1 MAVWLACSLLD
12 WKDPGSLPAV
22 GKLFHL
28 YLLETASVETGV
40 PVKSN
45 RTSQHFGRCIRLH
58 VLMSRREGRRE
69 GERDTVKGRMIK
81 RSLRA
86 ASVLRYSTRTKH
98 YKLNRIWAFGI
109 RNFRLHGWNAKK
121 ILKKKNGHR

>member
-1 MAVWLACSLLD
+1 M
-12 WKDPGSLPAV
+12 
-22 GKLFHL
+22 

-40 PVKSN
+40 LVKSN
-45 RTSQHFGRCIRLH
+45 RTSQHFGRCISI
-58 VLMSRREGRRE
+58 SRRERRRE

-81 RSLRA
+81 RLLRT

-109 RNFRLHGWNAKK
+109 RKRKYVFERKHYSFEIKS
-121 ILKKKNGHR
+121 IMMRT